1 MHNTDT
7 CRHCGESLALAH
19 RVDGYP
25 CCRYAAEEDEAV
37 EALCDT
43 PVHGEG
49 GYAEAMALV
58 AAREAA
64 NPDTVDEEDPA
75 VVRAAR
81 AWTQVCR

>member
-37 EALCDT
+37 DALEAQPEHAD
-43 PVHGEG
+43 GW
-49 GYAEAMALV
+49 YADALALV
-58 AAREAA
+58 TAHEAA
-64 NPDTVDEEDPA
+64 HPDTVDEEDPA

-81 AWTQVCR
+81 AWLSR